1 MYRITSESQLI
12 EKTKILDITGNYKIY
27 INHLSKIG
35 DDLIE
40 MSELCD
46 RNALYID
53 GITMDV
59 QISETGRYIKEKV
72 QKLLNQAE
80 QIEKEVNS
88 IYNEQYGELINY
100 LKSLNKD

>member
-12 EKTKILDITGNYKIY
+12 EKAKILDITDNYKIY

-46 RNALYID
+46 KNALYID
-53 GITMDV
+53 EITMDV
-59 QISETGRYIKEKV
+59 QISETGSYIKERV

>member
-12 EKTKILDITGNYKIY
+12 EKAKILDITDNYKIY

-46 RNALYID
+46 KNALYID

-59 QISETGRYIKEKV
+59 QISETGSYIKERV